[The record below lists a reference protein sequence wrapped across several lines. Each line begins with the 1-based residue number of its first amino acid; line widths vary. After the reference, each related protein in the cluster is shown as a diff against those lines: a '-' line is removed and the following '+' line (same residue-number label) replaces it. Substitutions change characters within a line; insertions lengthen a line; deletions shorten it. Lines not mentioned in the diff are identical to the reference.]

1 VLESFPNRQAK
12 FVDNLLKGMY
22 PEGVTEHLL
31 FLREQYLAGNIQIDQ
46 IYQEIRKD
54 AEWTTSNEKSF

>member
-1 VLESFPNRQAK
+1 
-12 FVDNLLKGMY
+12 MY

-31 FLREQYLAGNIQIDQ
+31 FLREQYLAGTIQIDQ

-54 AEWTTSNEKSF
+54 AE

>member
-1 VLESFPNRQAK
+1 MLESFPNRQTK

-22 PEGVTEHLL
+22 PEGVSEHML

-54 AEWTTSNEKSF
+54 AE